1 MKYVAA
7 YALLVL
13 GGTNQ
18 PTVDQVTQLL
28 KEAGVEPVAADVK
41 LVVDALKGKT
51 LADVIKEGSKSLTSL
66 SVGGGASQSSAPV
79 AQAAQTQKAEAPK
92 AAEAPK
98 KAEEPEEDVDM
109 GGLFD

>member
-7 YALLVL
+7 YALLVQ
-13 GGTNQ
+13 GGNNQ
-18 PTVDQVTQLL
+18 PTEAQVTQLL

-41 LVVDALKGKT
+41 QVVDALKGKS
-51 LADVIKEGSKSLTSL
+51 LDDVIKEGSKQLTSL

-79 AQAAQTQKAEAPK
+79 AQATPAAQTAQAPK
-92 AAEAPK
+92 VEAPK
-98 KAEEPEEDVDM
+98 KVEEPEEDVDM

>member
-13 GGTNQ
+13 GGTNK

-41 LVVDALKGKT
+41 IVVDALKEKT
-51 LADVIKEGSKSLTSL
+51 LAEVIKEGSKQLTSL

-79 AQAAQTQKAEAPK
+79 AQATQAPKTEAPK
-92 AAEAPK
+92 AEAPK